1 MIDELKKIKQ
11 VRQKLGLSQTQLAE
25 LAGVS
30 QSLITKI
37 ERGRIEPSY
46 SIVKKI
52 ILVLD
57 ERLAYTQ
64 KEIIAKDICTK
75 KIAFIKSN
83 DTIDNVIKMMNKHAI
98 SQIPVLKGNTIV
110 GSISEETFIKN
121 YSKIKSKKMRVQD
134 IMDEPFPTIS
144 EDTPISLIRN
154 ILKTYSAIILTKKG
168 KLTGIITKADVL
180 KRL

>member
-1 MIDELKKIKQ
+1 MIDELKQIKYL
-11 VRQKLGLSQTQLAE
+11 RLKLELSQTQLAE

-46 SIVKKI
+46 SIVKNI
-52 ILVLD
+52 FIVLN
-57 ERLAYTQ
+57 EKLANAQ

-83 DTIDNVIKMMNKHAI
+83 DTIENAIKIMNKHAI
-98 SQIPVLKGNTIV
+98 SQIPVLKNNIII

-121 YSKIKSKKMRVQD
+121 YSEIKNKHMKIED
-134 IMDEPFPTIS
+134 ITDEPFPTIS
-144 EDTPISLIRN
+144 EETPISLIRN
-154 ILKTYSAIILTKKG
+154 ILKTYSAIILTRKEKF
-168 KLTGIITKADVL
+168 TGIITKADLL
-180 KRL
+180 KKL